1 MQKAQPKIEPT
12 SPFAQTSLPRRRGLW
27 LHLASPAVFSGGV
40 AGAALHAEQFYGFIG
55 LALVWQFVFAMI
67 ARDAHRYRALML
79 VAVLEKL
86 AFGIPAWMLY
96 LQGRA
101 APEVV
106 IVGSIDLLLG
116 TLFAISFFKVR
127 AGLAEQKA

>member
-1 MQKAQPKIEPT
+1 MAAQ
-12 SPFAQTSLPRRRGLW
+12 SQFAQRVYLFAAIYGVIVLLPQYFLEAQ
-27 LHLASPAVFSGGV
+27 LVPPTTHP
-40 AGAALHAEQFYGFIG
+40 EQFYGFVGIA
-55 LALVWQFVFAMI
+55 LAWQFAFILISRDV
-67 ARDAHRYRALML
+67 ARYHLLMP
-79 VAVLEKL
+79 VTVLEKL
-86 AFGIPAWMLY
+86 AFGIPAWLLY

-127 AGLAEQKA
+127 ASLAAHKA